1 MATKQPEKDIQCEHA
16 TPTTPHVMSN
26 LTGVEASQS
35 AGSNVNDIITESLL
49 QAIQDLSNRLGSL
62 EKGNRELKT
71 QLIAEQLQSTTK
83 EFLPNLF
90 PQKRETNNNI
100 YGAKL
105 NSIVSEVIKKS
116 QDLIAQISQREGST
130 KERAIAVDDIVGFT
144 RFADEVLQVVID
156 EYMTP
161 RTGTKTKTS
170 KGKERGDG
178 SFFPDA
184 PKSSNSGPNRI
195 EIRIGLGS
203 RSQKSS
209 SIVRQFFQ
217 STPPPEVRPVKRPRT
232 EESNKY
238 RQFNPY
244 INGSPSQALS
254 PVIRAADPKGK
265 FDCIIPKHRAKML
278 FDIKAEMNLDHIQQK
293 LAYYVFGCNLDE
305 RLYTVR
311 QTQKKTVRSWI
322 LPPSF
327 ALDVLSN
334 QSVAY
339 ILNKYRMSRLSDIEK
354 LVGCLSAIMPQ
365 DMKRYTFPYYNMELK
380 DLPVVQ
386 CQGIPNC
393 GNSILSA
400 LYVLEWLS
408 MENWFRSWPY
418 GNVVTDICNFI
429 DEDVARMNAMLT
441 LLMSNINEEA
451 SKIQKLAE
459 RMFANLKHRKSPSS
473 VAN

>member
-1 MATKQPEKDIQCEHA
+1 MTTKQPEKDIQCEHA

-26 LTGVEASQS
+26 LTGSETSQI
-35 AGSNVNDIITESLL
+35 AGSNVNDITTESLL

-62 EKGNRELKT
+62 EKENHELKT

-83 EFLPNLF
+83 EFLSNLF

-100 YGAKL
+100 SGAKL
-105 NSIVSEVIKKS
+105 NSIVSQVIKKS
-116 QDLIAQISQREGST
+116 QDPIAQISQREGST

-144 RFADEVLQVVID
+144 RFADEVPQVVID
-156 EYMTP
+156 EYTTP
-161 RTGTKTKTS
+161 RTGTRTKTS

-195 EIRIGLGS
+195 GIRIGLGS

-209 SIVRQFFQ
+209 SIVRQLLQ

-244 INGSPSQALS
+244 INGSPSQVLS

-265 FDCIIPKHRAKML
+265 FDCIIPKHFPYRNVFTKQRAKML

-305 RLYTVR
+305 SEQLFNCNGFVLTRDKFRCFLPGNEV
-311 QTQKKTVRSWI
+311 TQE
-322 LPPSF
+322 
-327 ALDVLSN
+327 LDVLSN

-365 DMKRYTFPYYNMELK
+365 DMKRYTFPFYNMELK

-393 GNSILSA
+393 GNRYIQ
-400 LYVLEWLS
+400 
-408 MENWFRSWPY
+408 F
-418 GNVVTDICNFI
+418 DQI

-441 LLMSNINEEA
+441 LLMSNINEKA

>member
-1 MATKQPEKDIQCEHA
+1 MATKQPEKDIQCEHG
-16 TPTTPHVMSN
+16 TPTTPHVMSY
-26 LTGVEASQS
+26 LTGSEASQT
-35 AGSNVNDIITESLL
+35 AGSNVNDITNESLL

-62 EKGNRELKT
+62 EKENRELKT
-71 QLIAEQLQSTTK
+71 QLIAEQLQSITK

-90 PQKRETNNNI
+90 SQKGETNNNI
-100 YGAKL
+100 SGLNL

-116 QDLIAQISQREGST
+116 PDPIAHISQREEST

-144 RFADEVLQVVID
+144 RFADEVPQVVID
-156 EYMTP
+156 EYTTP
-161 RTGTKTKTS
+161 RSGTRTKTS

-178 SFFPDA
+178 SFFLDA
-184 PKSSNSGPNRI
+184 PKSSKSGPNRI
-195 EIRIGLGS
+195 GIRIGLGS

-209 SIVRQFFQ
+209 SIVRQLFQ

-232 EESNKY
+232 KESNKY

-244 INGSPSQALS
+244 INGTPSQALS

-265 FDCIIPKHRAKML
+265 FECIIPKH
-278 FDIKAEMNLDHIQQK
+278 
-293 LAYYVFGCNLDE
+293 
-305 RLYTVR
+305 
-311 QTQKKTVRSWI
+311 
-322 LPPSF
+322 
-327 ALDVLSN
+327 DVLSN
-334 QSVAY
+334 QTVRY
-339 ILNKYRMSRLSDIEK
+339 ILNKYNDEWMPHTRDLETIFVPVLDDTHWYLVVATLLEHKVCWLDTNSVIGLGMSRLSDIEK

-365 DMKRYTFPYYNMELK
+365 DMKRYTFPFYNMELK

-418 GNVVTDICNFI
+418 GNVVTDICNLI

-441 LLMSNINEEA
+441 LLMSNINEEG

-459 RMFANLKHRKSPSS
+459 RMFANLKHRKSPSA

>member
-1 MATKQPEKDIQCEHA
+1 MTTKQPEKDIQCEHA

-26 LTGVEASQS
+26 LTGSKASQS
-35 AGSNVNDIITESLL
+35 AGSNVNDITTESLL

-62 EKGNRELKT
+62 EKENHELKT

-100 YGAKL
+100 SGAKI

-116 QDLIAQISQREGST
+116 KDPIAQISQREGST

-144 RFADEVLQVVID
+144 RFADEVPQVVID
-156 EYMTP
+156 EYTTP
-161 RTGTKTKTS
+161 RTGTRTKTS

-178 SFFPDA
+178 SFFRMLQNHQILDQ
-184 PKSSNSGPNRI
+184 
-195 EIRIGLGS
+195 IGLGFKLGWDQDH
-203 RSQKSS
+203 RSQVNCPP
-209 SIVRQFFQ
+209 IIPVN
-217 STPPPEVRPVKRPRT
+217 ST
-232 EESNKY
+232 
-238 RQFNPY
+238 F
-244 INGSPSQALS
+244 GSQAREETPNGRVKQIQTIQSLHQWFTQSS
-254 PVIRAADPKGK
+254 PESSHKHFPYRNVFPKQ
-265 FDCIIPKHRAKML
+265 RAKML

-293 LAYYVFGCNLDE
+293 LAYYVFGCNLDD
-305 RLYTVR
+305 RLFYSCAGYTLSVKLKKR
-311 QTQKKTVRSWI
+311 QLDHGFY
-322 LPPSF
+322 LPRLRYIFVPV
-327 ALDVLSN
+327 LDDTHWYLVVATLLEHKVCWLDTN
-334 QSVAY
+334 SVTG
-339 ILNKYRMSRLSDIEK
+339 LGMSRLSDIEK
-354 LVGCLSAIMPQ
+354 L
-365 DMKRYTFPYYNMELK
+365 
-380 DLPVVQ
+380 

-393 GNSILSA
+393 RNSILSA

-459 RMFANLKHRKSPSS
+459 RVFANLKHRKSPSY